1 MEDFRENHRYHQMTI
16 SEQHNFNMIIDE
28 ELTTL
33 SLREREV
40 LKMRLGLTTEEP
52 MHRKRL
58 QKNSMFVLIIYIK
71 SKQE

>member
-16 SEQHNFNMIIDE
+16 SQQHNFNTIIDE

-52 MHRKRL
+52 MSPKEIAKKIRCL
-58 QKNSMFVLIIYIK
+58 C
-71 SKQE
+71 